1 MLKTKIILL
10 SFFAL
15 LTATSVQAQKKKT
28 IPTNKP
34 LIKKSDLP
42 VLKTHLGNYSDTA
55 TISVQELIK
64 LIESPIR
71 VSDKQNNPYTI
82 TYYQFLYKKRVM
94 SEDETTGKTFP
105 ASSIVSDNFKTT
117 PLPKVWIDNIR
128 LDVKP
133 GEELL
138 FFDIIVKD
146 SKGFVLN
153 APNLKIITK

>member
-1 MLKTKIILL
+1 MRTIKFILSGL
-10 SFFAL
+10 FSL
-15 LTATSVQAQKKKT
+15 MILTSANAQKKKVVPSKKT
-28 IPTNKP
+28 
-34 LIKKSDLP
+34 LIKKSELP
-42 VLKTHLGNYSDTA
+42 VLKTYLGNYSDTA
-55 TISVQELIK
+55 TISTQELIK
-64 LIESPIR
+64 LIDTPIR

-82 TYYQFLYKKRVM
+82 TYYQFLHKRRVM
-94 SEDETTGKTFP
+94 SEDETTGKPFP
-105 ASSIVSDNFKTT
+105 TTSMVSDNFKTT

-146 SKGFVLN
+146 SKGVVMY